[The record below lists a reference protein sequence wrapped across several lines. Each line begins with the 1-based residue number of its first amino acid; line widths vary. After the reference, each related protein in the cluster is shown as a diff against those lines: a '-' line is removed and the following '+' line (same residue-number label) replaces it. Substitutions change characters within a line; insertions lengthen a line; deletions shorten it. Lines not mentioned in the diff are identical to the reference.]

1 MATGKVTNITEA
13 GKGAPFR
20 SAPDA
25 STRDNIVGVL
35 EPDTVVTLFG
45 YENGWYYAECEG
57 VQGYVAGEFIQAL
70 DGIGEI
76 SGKLQDAVKKAK
88 NSISKNSARKSNGNT
103 FSRISKKSNSNN
115 FSFGRGRKNNSEKP
129 VKSAVAK
136 TDNAGNAAL
145 ICPHCGAMYSVTA
158 LNGLGSLGRKYETTF
173 ERKARQE
180 RLKKAQKASGIEAGY
195 FVCPKCGQKFALTQ
209 QAADA
214 ANATATAE
222 KVQEAAEQA
231 QEAVEKV
238 QEAVATAPNTNV
250 AGLGS
255 LKSLVNKVATSV
267 SNVASKLT
275 NTAEKATAV
284 SEALNNPTAA
294 TTTTAAVQPTTVVV
308 QQPATTQTNNTDMDE
323 AKKATIKK
331 VAIIGGIAVGL
342 GTIAIIAVKKS
353 KKNSAAPAQQGK
365 LNGFSH
371 RKHRRGKKGKK
382 SSCKVINL
390 K

>member
-35 EPDTVVTLFG
+35 EADTVVTLFG

-70 DGIGEI
+70 DGIGEL
-76 SGKLQDAVKKAK
+76 SGKLKDAIKKAATKKKKNTKNSKASIKKNSNEPVKTVKKVISVNNVSSPV
-88 NSISKNSARKSNGNT
+88 NS
-103 FSRISKKSNSNN
+103 
-115 FSFGRGRKNNSEKP
+115 KP
-129 VKSAVAK
+129 
-136 TDNAGNAAL
+136 AL

-158 LNGLGSLGRKYETTF
+158 LNGLGKISKDIATRIALN
-173 ERKARQE
+173 
-180 RLKKAQKASGIEAGY
+180 KAQKSGIEAGY

-214 ANATATAE
+214 ANAAAAAE
-222 KVQEAAEQA
+222 KVQEAAATAAVAAEQA
-231 QEAVEKV
+231 K
-238 QEAVATAPNTNV
+238 EAVATAPNTNV

-255 LKSLVNKVATSV
+255 LKSFVNKVATSV

-331 VAIIGGIAVGL
+331 IAIIGGIAVGL

-353 KKNSAAPAQQGK
+353 KKNSAAPAPSGK
-365 LNGFSH
+365 LNGIG
-371 RKHRRGKKGKK
+371 RKKHRRGKHGKK
-382 SSCKVINL
+382 SSCKVITL